1 VRILLVTD
9 SFPPNCGGS
18 GWSTY
23 ELARGLR
30 QRGHEISIVRPRP
43 GHPPHGTGSYDG
55 FDVDEIGATAPGVP
69 FIRNYFK
76 NERLW
81 RQLEHAL
88 IDRIRAHHI
97 DIVHGQHVLS
107 SLPAIAAGQATRIPS
122 VATVRDYWPLCY
134 WADLILDP
142 DATALCPSCT
152 AGHMTRCLRPH
163 AGALWPLTLPAIP
176 YMRANL
182 NAKRRGLADASAV
195 IAVSSTIADDL
206 AARAPELAATRLER
220 IPNPVDIAAIRA
232 MGDASP
238 RPIAEPYVLY
248 SGKLEI
254 NKGAD
259 LLIPAAVAARITCPL
274 VVVGDGKLR
283 DRVAAQARDAGLDVR
298 MPGWLPRDEALGWVR
313 HAAALVFPS
322 RGPESLSRV
331 LLEAGALGVPMAAMD
346 TGGTGDIV
354 QPGRTG
360 LLSASADALGADLAR
375 LVADPSLA
383 ARLGDAARLHVERT
397 FDARAVIARI
407 ETLYLELAG
416 TRHKGASRA

>member
-1 VRILLVTD
+1 MIELEWGADTERFTPGAAGRVPFTKEPGAIVAVFAGAFRAWHGAIQLVDAVRQLHERGLDAFRAVFLGDGPERPAAMAAAAGDPRFVFAGAVSHDDMPAALAAADIGVAPFDVARHPPLALGFYWSPLKVFEYMASGLPVVAPALPRLRDLVGDAVEGLLYEPATSDSARRRAGHARRSRTPRATGRRRPRTGRSRLQLGGALPRPRPGVSRAALTRHYVRILLVTD

-30 QRGHEISIVRPRP
+30 ERGHEISIVRPRP

-88 IDRIRAHHI
+88 VDRIRAHRI

-107 SLPAIAAGQATRIPS
+107 SLPAIAAGHTTRIPS

-182 NAKRRGLADASAV
+182 TR
-195 IAVSSTIADDL
+195 
-206 AARAPELAATRLER
+206 EATRAGR
-220 IPNPVDIAAIRA
+220 RQR
-232 MGDASP
+232 GD
-238 RPIAEPYVLY
+238 RRQL
-248 SGKLEI
+248 
-254 NKGAD
+254 D
-259 LLIPAAVAARITCPL
+259 
-274 VVVGDGKLR
+274 
-283 DRVAAQARDAGLDVR
+283 DRG
-298 MPGWLPRDEALGWVR
+298 
-313 HAAALVFPS
+313 
-322 RGPESLSRV
+322 
-331 LLEAGALGVPMAAMD
+331 
-346 TGGTGDIV
+346 
-354 QPGRTG
+354 
-360 LLSASADALGADLAR
+360 
-375 LVADPSLA
+375 
-383 ARLGDAARLHVERT
+383 
-397 FDARAVIARI
+397 
-407 ETLYLELAG
+407 
-416 TRHKGASRA
+416 